1 MAWGKKTKN
10 KPAVRPFSRLRRLA
24 VGLAAAV
31 GLGLFLYLGQNVV
44 ETKTYQIELARLPEA
59 FDGYKIV
66 LVSDLH
72 AKRFGPDNEN
82 LLRLIRAQQ
91 PDLIAVAGDLCHGAD
106 ETGVAICF
114 CRSLAAIAPTYYV
127 FGNHEWAGRVVPALK
142 TALKDSGVEILQNE
156 YVKLT
161 RGGQSVCLLGLE
173 DLNGPYDMK
182 SITQVVTEL
191 REKEKDPF
199 ILTLSHRFDRFE
211 EYAQHRLDVVLSGH
225 SHGGIVRLP
234 FTDGLI
240 APGRTLFPKYTSGKY
255 TLRDTVMVV
264 SRGLGNSANELRVF
278 NPPHLP
284 VVILKKQ
291 QPSGM

>member
-1 MAWGKKTKN
+1 MAEKTSLRKRRRSG
-10 KPAVRPFSRLRRLA
+10 AAGCVHRLLFILA
-24 VGLAAAV
+24 VAAGMV
-31 GLGLFLYLGQNVV
+31 VFLCLGQNLI
-44 ETKTYQIELARLPEA
+44 ETKTYEVKLSRLPEA

-72 AKRFGPDNEN
+72 AKQYGKDNEA
-82 LLRLIRAQQ
+82 LIRLIRAQQ

-106 ETGVAICF
+106 EAGVAVSF
-114 CRSLAAIAPTYYV
+114 CKQIASIAPVYYV
-127 FGNHEWAGRVVPALK
+127 FGNHEWAGRVVPELK
-142 TALKDSGVEILQNE
+142 TALKDSGVDILQNQ
-156 YVKLT
+156 YVTLT
-161 RGGQSVCLLGLE
+161 RGEQSICLLGLE

-182 SITQVVTEL
+182 SITQVVTGL
-191 REKEKDPF
+191 RENEGDPF

-225 SHGGIVRLP
+225 SHGGIIRLP

-240 APGRTLFPKYTSGKY
+240 APGRTFFPKYTSGKY

-291 QPSGM
+291 